1 MYTGKR
7 HVTKASPSVTEQSS
21 HSKNRPFRPLR
32 SVGMK
37 LFLLFFVSI
46 TLLVGSVGLFSYSQ
60 ARQIIEQQLSYSQ
73 EQTVIQ
79 AGEKLDL
86 FFSKYAELSQ
96 QILFDQDIQSA
107 LSLATQGQKLNDY
120 GKLQI
125 AKTIE
130 NNLKTYVFG
139 NDALYGMYLI
149 PVEEDGA
156 MLFTSGLSA
165 ERLRE
170 LRHES
175 WFKELLQQSGSK
187 IWLPTTPNG
196 VSGQSPNETFALA
209 RTVKSVNRGGTM
221 YVMVMEIK
229 SSVLKEQLVWNDA
242 DGSFVQMVSSEGKIV
257 YAEDTTLI
265 DQPPQIRLTA
275 ESSAQSGR
283 DRLVDQAGNELLGV
297 YYRSPVTNWT
307 LNGFTPIHTLL
318 QDTLKIRNASWT
330 AIVIALV
337 VALFIGWYVMRRI
350 GLPLQHMRDLME
362 EGADGHLGVRM
373 TERSQDEI
381 GQVASSFNTMMS
393 RISELVK
400 QTGNASDSVLQTAN
414 KLSVASQHT
423 ALSAKEIVMATEE
436 IAHGST
442 TLAEEAERGNEWT
455 GLTSAKM
462 QQVIELNVDMYGA
475 ASEVE
480 QASQRGTGYMNE
492 LNRKT
497 ELSESMV
504 RALVSKVD
512 ALQSS
517 TASVRHILE
526 LLTQLAKQTNILSL
540 NAAIEAVRAGA
551 SGRGFRVVADEIR
564 GLADETQRS
573 IGVVGEMTE
582 KIGQDVEE
590 TVSMLGRVYPVFQ
603 EQLQAVQDTDTI
615 FHDVKRQMGLFMNKL
630 DRATE
635 ALNELDE
642 TQKVM
647 TEAMTSVSTVAEEAA
662 ATSEEVASLS
672 NEQVSVSN
680 QLVGLSSELEQV
692 SQHLSECLTQ
702 FALNNDD

>member
-7 HVTKASPSVTEQSS
+7 HVTKASPSVTEQSN
-21 HSKNRPFRPLR
+21 HSTNRLFRPLR

-37 LFLLFFVSI
+37 LFLIFFASI

-60 ARQIIEQQLSYSQ
+60 ARQIIEQQISYSL

-107 LSLATQGQKLNDY
+107 LSAAAQGQRISDY
-120 GKLQI
+120 DKLQA

-130 NNLKTYVFG
+130 KKLKAYVFG

-149 PVEEDGA
+149 PVEDDGA

-175 WFKELLQQSGSK
+175 WFKELLQQSASK
-187 IWLPTTPNG
+187 LWLPTKPSG

-209 RTVKSVNRGGTM
+209 TTVKGMNRGSAM

-229 SSVLKEQLVWNDA
+229 ASSLKEQLVWNDA
-242 DGSFVQMVSSEGKIV
+242 DGSLVQMVSSEGKVV

-265 DQPPQIRLTA
+265 DQLPPVRLTA
-275 ESSAQSGR
+275 EPSADSGR
-283 DRLVDQAGNELLGV
+283 DMVVDPEGNELLGV
-297 YYRSPVTNWT
+297 YYRSALTNWT
-307 LNGFTPIHTLL
+307 LNGFTPVHVLL
-318 QDTLKIRNASWT
+318 QDTLKIRDASWT
-330 AIVIALV
+330 AIAIALV

-350 GLPLQHMRDLME
+350 GRPLQRMRDLMK
-362 EGADGHLGVRM
+362 EGAHGHLGVRM
-373 TERSQDEI
+373 NERSLDEI
-381 GQVASSFNTMMS
+381 GQVASSFNTMMM
-393 RISELVK
+393 RIGELVK
-400 QTGNASDSVLQTAN
+400 QTGEASDSVLQTAN
-414 KLSVASQHT
+414 RLSGASQHT
-423 ALSAKEIVMATEE
+423 AFSAKEIVMATEE

-442 TLAEEAERGNEWT
+442 TLAAEAERGNEWM

-462 QQVIELNVDMYGA
+462 QQVIDLNVDMYDA
-475 ASEVE
+475 AGEVE
-480 QASQRGTGYMNE
+480 KASQRGTGYMIE

-512 ALQSS
+512 ALRSS

-564 GLADETQRS
+564 GLADETKRS
-573 IGVVGEMTE
+573 IEVVGEMTE
-582 KIGQDVEE
+582 KIGQDVAE
-590 TVSMLGRVYPVFQ
+590 TVSMLEQVYPVFQ
-603 EQLQAVQDTDTI
+603 EQMQAVQDTGMI

-630 DRATE
+630 DLATE

-647 TEAMTSVSTVAEEAA
+647 TETMTSVSTVAEEAA

-672 NEQVSVSN
+672 NEQVSVSD
-680 QLVGLSSELEQV
+680 QLVGLSSELERV
-692 SQHLSECLTQ
+692 SRHLSECLSR
-702 FALNNDD
+702 FDLDHEA